1 MKKKINVFDIELD
14 AFSAKEAMKQ
24 IIQYLESETIS
35 LVEVV
40 TLEMLMQRQNNP
52 QWKEQMQKMDLV
64 IPCEKEILEVS
75 GICDKTVIKDLEN
88 KTLLKMFF
96 KYLQKDKKK
105 IFLLADQKEELGIL
119 RKMMTLYGRDV
130 RIVGQAVLPEEGGRK
145 DNVINEING
154 LEPDCIISNLPCP
167 WQEAFITESY
177 PLLNARVW
185 FGCGPMIQKEM
196 DQKTAGKLKHF
207 FVKRFFCYLAGKQQN
222 DE

>member
-40 TLEMLMQRQNNP
+40 TLEMLMQGQNNP

-105 IFLLADQKEELGIL
+105 IFSSGGGE
-119 RKMMTLYGRDV
+119 RTGRG
-130 RIVGQAVLPEEGGRK
+130 RIIYTTRDAVGTFLSRTSS
-145 DNVINEING
+145 D
-154 LEPDCIISNLPCP
+154 S
-167 WQEAFITESY
+167 
-177 PLLNARVW
+177 R
-185 FGCGPMIQKEM
+185 
-196 DQKTAGKLKHF
+196 
-207 FVKRFFCYLAGKQQN
+207 
-222 DE
+222 